1 MKNYILIFSLIVFSF
16 GCDSAEPVESVNTNR
31 ITPDSVAAPAGTDG
45 LESAAQ
51 PASVGIQFV
60 SAGSATIKGTF
71 YKSAVE
77 NSPAVLLLHQWQS
90 DRKSYDAFAKLLQ
103 SKGIGVLSV
112 DGRGFGE
119 SVKTTD
125 GKTLSADRSDESVE
139 AMKTDVDNAFLLLA
153 DQPNVDPERIGIV
166 GASYGS
172 SLAIIY
178 GAGNKKVKAVA
189 LLSPG
194 MNYFGNM
201 PTEPA
206 VKAYGERALLLVA
219 AKDDRASAES
229 VEKLKMAGDN
239 TKYEIKVYEKG
250 GHGTNLFAA
259 KVGMEEL
266 LLGFLSKS
274 LK

>member
-1 MKNYILIFSLIVFSF
+1 MKKYILIISLIVFSF
-16 GCDSAEPVESVNTNR
+16 GCDSAEPDESVNTNR
-31 ITPDSVAAPAGTDG
+31 ITLDSVAPPTESDG
-45 LESAAQ
+45 LKSGVQ
-51 PASVGIQFV
+51 PAPVGIQFV
-60 SAGSATIKGTF
+60 SAGNATIKGTF
-71 YKSAVE
+71 YKAAVE

-103 SKGIGVLSV
+103 ATGVGVLSI

-178 GAGNKKVKAVA
+178 GAGNKNVKAVA

-194 MNYFGNM
+194 INYFGNM

-206 VKAYGERALLLVA
+206 VKAYGDRALLMVA
-219 AKDDRASAES
+219 AKDDKASAGS
-229 VEKLKMAGDN
+229 VEKLKAAGN
-239 TKYEIKVYEKG
+239 NAKYEVKVYEKG